1 MKLIRFIKHI
11 LKKIYKI
18 LFKKKLLIKD
28 LNSRIAILEYQLDYM
43 KYHFDI
49 EQMKPATGWLRDYQL
64 KEASYTRDF
73 FDYFEK
79 LGIHPFLDG
88 GSLLGAVRHK
98 GFIPFDDDIDCGVIR
113 EDFEKI
119 IEHCKQNFFWY
130 DTTDFCGDILRKSD
144 ELIKAHPNEY
154 VAFRTPF
161 CVHIY
166 NGTCLADAKNIEF
179 FVYDYVNEDVTEEQF
194 QNFRLHMIEKINFS
208 QPWGKLFEMYE
219 QERNTCGIFSKTPTT
234 RVTPGI
240 GNYVLTQYKF
250 YGFRETTDLY
260 PLTTMEFEGLRLT
273 CPKNGRNFVSKH
285 YSSLGYPKDVGISHD
300 LEILNRYLKTIGESI
315 NYKEF

>member
-1 MKLIRFIKHI
+1 MKLISFIKRVV
-11 LKKIYKI
+11 KKNYKI
-18 LFKKKLLIKD
+18 LFNNKLKID
-28 LNSRIAILEYQLDYM
+28 ELNSRISSLEYQLEYM
-43 KYHFDI
+43 KHHFDI

-64 KEASYTRDF
+64 KEAKYTADF

-79 LGIHPFLDG
+79 LNIHPFLDG

-98 GFIPFDDDIDCGVIR
+98 GFIPFDDDIDCGIMR

-119 IEHCKQNFFWY
+119 IEHCKQNYFWF
-130 DTTDFCGDILRKSD
+130 DTSNFSGDILKKTD
-144 ELIKAHPNEY
+144 ELLKTHKNEY

-179 FVYDYVNEDVTEEQF
+179 FVYDYVNEDVTDEKF
-194 QNFRLHMIEKINFS
+194 QEFRQHMINQLNFS
-208 QPWGKLFEMYE
+208 HPWGKIFEMYE
-219 QERNTCGIFSKTPTT
+219 QEMASCGIFSKTPTS

-250 YGFRETTDLY
+250 YGFRATEDLF
-260 PLTTMEFEGLRLT
+260 PLTKMKFEGLDLT

-300 LEILNRYLKTIGESI
+300 LETLNAYLNTIGESI

>member
-1 MKLIRFIKHI
+1 MKLISFIKRVV
-11 LKKIYKI
+11 KKIYKI
-18 LFKKKLLIKD
+18 LFKNKLKIKE
-28 LNSRIAILEYQLDYM
+28 LNSRISILEYQLEYM
-43 KYHFDI
+43 KHHFDI

-64 KEASYTRDF
+64 KEAKYTADF

-79 LGIHPFLDG
+79 LNIHPFLDG

-119 IEHCKQNFFWY
+119 IEHCKQNYFWF
-130 DTTDFCGDILRKSD
+130 DTSNFSGDILKKTD
-144 ELIKAHPNEY
+144 ELLKTHKNEY

-179 FVYDYVNEDVTEEQF
+179 FVYDYVNEDVTDEKF
-194 QNFRLHMIEKINFS
+194 QEFRQHMINQLNFS
-208 QPWGKLFEMYE
+208 QPWGRIFEMYE
-219 QERNTCGIFSKTPTT
+219 HEMENCGFFSKTPTS

-250 YGFRETTDLY
+250 YGFRATEDLF
-260 PLTTMEFEGLRLT
+260 PLTKMKFEGFDLT
-273 CPKNGRNFVSKH
+273 CPRNGKNFVSKH
-285 YSSLGYPKDVGISHD
+285 YSSLGYPKDVGISHE
-300 LEILNRYLKTIGESI
+300 LETLNAYLNTIGESI